1 MDKPA
6 ATEPETSL
14 EISLGWLAVVLAF
27 SLPLYRPWVTLA
39 TTAIFALWIFGGRFR
54 SYAKGL
60 KAHRL
65 TLAVLCFVGLNIVSL
80 LWSAD
85 PVAGVKYLTKYRYLL
100 LIPMV
105 ASAVRP
111 IYRRYAVNAFEL
123 AVGASVLLSLGVFF
137 DLLRVRDSHPGNPSP
152 VMAHLDYGLL
162 LAFASLLI
170 LARVLYKEMPVLRRT
185 AWSGLALL
193 VIVGLFVNIGRSGQL
208 AFVGGLTVL
217 LIHWMID
224 RHIRIRIAIIVGFLL
239 TLVALWFALPTFQT
253 RVRQSRSDLAAALV
267 RHRYDGNLG
276 GRVAAFVVA
285 RDVFRENP
293 LIGTGVGS
301 NMPAFRTSID
311 TRFPQFKPSIYWYPH
326 FHNQYTQIATEL
338 GLAGLIALAWI
349 FWELIRVPDQRR
361 EVDAVAL
368 VLATVYL
375 LGFLGEPYFHKQ
387 ITLVLFSL
395 FAGLISAEKP
405 DTQDSAASSAGS

>member
-1 MDKPA
+1 MAEPVA
-6 ATEPETSL
+6 PEPEPSL
-14 EISLGWLAVVLAF
+14 ETSLGWLAVVLAF

-39 TTAIFALWIFGGRFR
+39 TTTIFVLWIIGERLGN
-54 SYAKGL
+54 YATRLKG
-60 KAHRL
+60 HRL

-85 PVAGVKYLTKYRYLL
+85 PIAGVKYLTKYRYLL
-100 LIPMV
+100 LLPMV
-105 ASAVRP
+105 ASAARP

-123 AVGASVLLSLGVFF
+123 AAGASVLLSLGVYV
-137 DLLRVRDSHPGNPSP
+137 DLLRIRDSHPGNPSP

-162 LAFASLLI
+162 LAFAALLI
-170 LARVLYKEMPVLRRT
+170 LARVLYIEMPVLRRT
-185 AWSGLALL
+185 AWSGLAML
-193 VIVGLFVNIGRSGQL
+193 VIVGLFINIGRAGQL
-208 AFVGGLTVL
+208 AFVGGLAVL
-217 LIHWMID
+217 VIHWTIG
-224 RHIRIRIAIIVGFLL
+224 RPIRIRVAIIVGTLL
-239 TLVALWFALPTFQT
+239 SLIALWFALPTIQT
-253 RVRQSRSDLAAALV
+253 RVQQSRSDLTAALV
-267 RHRYDGNLG
+267 HHRYDGNLG

-293 LIGTGVGS
+293 LLGTGVGS
-301 NMPAFRTSID
+301 NMPAFRTAID

-349 FWELIRVPDQRR
+349 FWELIRVPDRRR
-361 EVDAVAL
+361 EVDAAAL

-395 FAGLISAEKP
+395 FAGLISAEQP
-405 DTQDSAASSAGS
+405 DKRGSATLSTES